1 MIAEILYELKNI
13 HIIGQRVLD
22 TENAKVEP
30 TITASG
36 NFRGI
41 PIIETT
47 TFWIMPTKSN
57 KNVLYGEANGAL
69 VIEYSKEFAI
79 FRGHGL
85 TFILE
90 KGNVRD
96 RGARIYHTSSGKL
109 SYLNNLVGLFEYDM
123 CAHLTVALALSFLRY
138 KT

>member
-22 TENAKVEP
+22 TENAKVET

-41 PIIETT
+41 PIIQTI
-47 TFWIMPTKSN
+47 TFWTMPTKSN
-57 KNVLYGEANGAL
+57 KNVLYGEANGTL

-79 FRGHGL
+79 FRGHDEL

-90 KGNVRD
+90 KGNIRD
-96 RGARIYHTSSGKL
+96 RLQIEEHNNKSLMMIRVTMIYCP
-109 SYLNNLVGLFEYDM
+109 D
-123 CAHLTVALALSFLRY
+123 C
-138 KT
+138 